1 MVVNQYRLYKELQD
15 RKREYIEY
23 RGGSVDSQG
32 NLLYAKEEVQTWV
45 DGFDEAMAV
54 VKKYM

>member
-1 MVVNQYRLYKELQD
+1 MDQYKIYKQLQD

-45 DGFDEAMAV
+45 DGFDEAMDV
-54 VKKYM
+54 VKRYM